1 MLSTS
6 PLEPA
11 TCDAFRSHTTK
22 RKPRTTL
29 GESER
34 GCEVLVQDG
43 NPRTQKGRVGKS
55 RPLLSTVFA
64 VSTRVGSL
72 LPLHM
77 AERLAFSPATPE
89 SVCVCVRGESFL
101 EKELSAG
108 AAPRETGGGG
118 GASGLP
124 RQARFR
130 LGELGRSSCAAGA
143 EKQVQERAVPAP
155 LWLRES
161 R

>member
-34 GCEVLVQDG
+34 GREVLVQDG

-89 SVCVCVRGESFL
+89 SVCVCVCVRERLMGETMSVWSRVACAVC
-101 EKELSAG
+101 EGGSG
-108 AAPRETGGGG
+108 ACEGGECTACKGECVRMCTVCGG
-118 GASGLP
+118 
-124 RQARFR
+124 
-130 LGELGRSSCAAGA
+130 
-143 EKQVQERAVPAP
+143 V
-155 LWLRES
+155 
-161 R
+161 